1 MVDAPTPVPHRDI
14 IVREGGSAAV
24 ARKVSEHE
32 EAAGRKPVDAN
43 LVQAWKRG
51 DSIPSA
57 YFEAFVGTELSTFEE
72 LSAAAAARRAR
83 VD

>member
-1 MVDAPTPVPHRDI
+1 MVDAPTLVSHRDI
-14 IVREGGSAAV
+14 IEREGGSAAV
-24 ARKVSEHE
+24 ARQVSKHE
-32 EAAGRKPVDAN
+32 EEAGRKPVDAN

-57 YFEAFVGTELSTFEE
+57 YFEAFVTSEMSTYEE

-83 VD
+83 AA